1 MARMKDV
8 DVDFI
13 SLVSK
18 GANKQKIQIYKAD
31 EEPENPNNED
41 NEDIE
46 EVTGFFNVLKSFFT
60 KEEIKEEA
68 KVKGFNER
76 ITTREVMDNIWRV
89 NDTLVSVMR
98 DVLAGPVKDKETA
111 ISTAIDEHGAY
122 LKAKLKGINGIKKTD
137 FLNDEGGME
146 DMKKEDLQEIIKEA
160 ISPINEKIEAIE
172 KELNPETPEPEIETK
187 QDGIS
192 KEDITKA
199 VTDALAP
206 LTERIEKI
214 ENHKGIS
221 KQLEG
226 EEEEVKKESS
236 SIFAGINI

>member
-31 EEPENPNNED
+31 EEPENLN

-60 KEEIKEEA
+60 KEETKEEV

-76 ITTREVMDNIWRV
+76 MTTREVMDNIWRV

-122 LKAKLKGINGIKKTD
+122 LKAKLKGINSIQKSD
-137 FLNDEGGME
+137 FLNDEGGRE
-146 DMKKEDLQEIIKEA
+146 DMEKEELQEIIKGA
-160 ISPINEKIEAIE
+160 IEPINAKIEAIE
-172 KELNPETPEPEIETK
+172 KELKPEEVETK
-187 QDGIS
+187 EEGIT

-199 VTDALAP
+199 VKEALEP
-206 LTERIEKI
+206 LSDRIEKI
-214 ENHKGIS
+214 ENYKGIS
-221 KQLEG
+221 KQLEDQG
-226 EEEEVKKESS
+226 QEVKKEST

>member
-31 EEPENPNNED
+31 EEPENLN

-46 EVTGFFNVLKSFFT
+46 DVTGFFNVLKSFFT
-60 KEEIKEEA
+60 KEETKEEV

-111 ISTAIDEHGAY
+111 ISAAIDEHGAY
-122 LKAKLKGINGIKKTD
+122 LKTKLKGINGIKKTD
-137 FLNDEGGME
+137 FLNDEGGTE
-146 DMKKEDLQEIIKEA
+146 DMKKEDLQEIIKEV
-160 ISPINEKIEAIE
+160 INPINEKTEAIE
-172 KELNPETPEPEIETK
+172 KELNPEEPQKTETK
-187 QDGIS
+187 EEGIT
-192 KEDITKA
+192 KEDIAKA
-199 VTDALAP
+199 VKEALSP
-206 LTERIEKI
+206 LSERIEKI

-221 KQLEG
+221 KQLED
-226 EEEEVKKESS
+226 EEEEVKKESTS
-236 SIFAGINI
+236 VFAGINI

>member
-1 MARMKDV
+1 MPRMTDV
-8 DVDFI
+8 DVDYI
-13 SLVSK
+13 SLVNK

-31 EEPENPNNED
+31 EEPENPN

-60 KEEIKEEA
+60 KEEIKEEV

-76 ITTREVMDNIWRV
+76 MTTREVMDNIWRV

-137 FLNDEGGME
+137 FLNDEGGSE
-146 DMKKEDLQEIIKEA
+146 DMNKEELQEIIKGA
-160 ISPINEKIEAIE
+160 IEPINAKIEAIE
-172 KELNPETPEPEIETK
+172 KELKPKEVVETK
-187 QDGIS
+187 EEGIS
-192 KEDITKA
+192 KEDIAKA
-199 VTDALAP
+199 VKEALEP
-206 LTERIEKI
+206 LSERIEKI
-214 ENHKGIS
+214 ENYKGIS
-221 KQLEG
+221 KQLEDQG
-226 EEEEVKKESS
+226 QEVKKEST